1 VSDPSPANSL
11 IARLTGWPADV
22 ALAVV
27 LAAGAVAVAVA
38 SAGWKPAAVLL
49 ALFMTLPVALRNRS
63 PLMALAVPAVAHIV
77 NAAAGFDSSG
87 PGFIALVVA
96 LYTVSARFETR
107 ISLVAAAAIF
117 AGTIYVL
124 WHFGLAGIVVNA
136 SVVTAAWVVGRN
148 VRTRRALIEAL
159 EDRARS
165 LGLAHREEAL
175 RAAAEERARIARE
188 LHDVVA
194 HSMGV
199 IVVQAGA
206 GRRVA
211 ATEPEQARDALA
223 TIEKTGR
230 EALTEMR
237 RLLGVLRSE
246 ASPGRE
252 PQPGLDHVDEL
263 IDRFRAA
270 GLELE
275 VHVEGLPSQSLP
287 ASAGLSAYRILQ
299 EALTNCLKHAPGSHV
314 RIELCVNDRA
324 VELEVTDDGS
334 GEPVA
339 FADNSGGLGIT
350 GMRER
355 VGMFGGELSAG
366 PVQGGGWKVTARLP
380 FEPRR

>member
-1 VSDPSPANSL
+1 VSEPAPRNPF

-22 ALAVV
+22 ALAVG
-27 LAAGAVAVAVA
+27 LAAAAVAG
-38 SAGWKPAAVLL
+38 SSRQPAAIAL
-49 ALFMTLPVALRNRS
+49 ALLMTVPVALRNRS
-63 PLMALAVPAVAHIV
+63 PSLALAIPAVAHLA
-77 NAAAGFDSSG
+77 NAAAGFDPSG

-107 ISLVAAAAIF
+107 LSLVAAAAIF

-124 WHFGLAGIVVNA
+124 WRFGPLGIIVNA

-211 ATEPEQARDALA
+211 ATEPEQAREALA
-223 TIEKTGR
+223 TIEQTGR

-263 IDRFRAA
+263 IERFRQA
-270 GLELE
+270 GLDLE
-275 VHVEGLPSQSLP
+275 AHVEGLPCPSLP

-314 RIELCVNDRA
+314 RIDLRVEDRDVA
-324 VELEVTDDGS
+324 LQVTDDGS
-334 GEPVA
+334 GEHVD
-339 FADNSGGLGIT
+339 FAGNSSGLGIT

-366 PVQGGGWKVTARLP
+366 PAHGGGWQVTARLP